1 MGAAGLSLWPNLTQI
16 GESKPVNFSHTSG
29 SLSHS
34 QKHSV
39 TTNICTYKWIFWTY
53 KTDGFQMARA
63 DIWKHGPKCHILPL
77 IDAHRSQWLHREFY
91 TQIEGK
97 VWL

>member
-39 TTNICTYKWIFWTY
+39 TTNICTYK
-53 KTDGFQMARA
+53 
-63 DIWKHGPKCHILPL
+63 
-77 IDAHRSQWLHREFY
+77 
-91 TQIEGK
+91 
-97 VWL
+97 